1 MLLGLLLGSLV
12 LLGMPLDVN
21 AVQQN
26 RADST
31 LTIDLREPDPERI
44 EAYKNQEAFIYEE
57 GAQGAPIIG
66 MVISEIL
73 RFLDG
78 IFGDG
83 AGNVILRVI
92 FVVLLVGVIM
102 LVLNQMMA
110 GKISSALTGKSA
122 SESIRFSK
130 DPSTRSDENLT
141 KMINSA
147 VSSGNYREAVRLQY
161 QKTLKQLGEAGLI
174 EWATN
179 KTNHDYLYELNDHPA
194 SEPFQKL
201 TRIYEYTDY
210 GDFGISESG
219 YRNVTTLSRS
229 VITLI
234 RGGKRAKA

>member
-1 MLLGLLLGSLV
+1 MFLGLMLGSLV
-12 LLGMPLDVN
+12 LLGMPKDVN

-57 GAQGAPIIG
+57 TAQGAPIIG

-122 SESIRFSK
+122 SEAIRFSK
-130 DPSTRSDENLT
+130 DPLTRSDENLT

-210 GDFGISESG
+210 GDFGIGESG